1 MEENGVSVPA
11 MNMDAKIRAHIFAA
25 GLLAGSGVLYAF
37 SPTAHS
43 FYPIC
48 VFHALTGLQCPGCG
62 GTRALYHLLHL
73 HVGQALQ
80 YNALVTVVA
89 PLALAWFVYWY
100 FTVVFRGNNP
110 GFRISRP
117 VTVGLYFAVL
127 LFAAARNGL
136 FSFLS

>member
-1 MEENGVSVPA
+1 
-11 MNMDAKIRAHIFAA
+11 MNVDAKIRAHMIAA
-25 GLLAGSGVLYAF
+25 GLLAGSGVVYTF
-37 SPTAHS
+37 SPTAHN

-80 YNALVTVVA
+80 YNALVTVLAPVA
-89 PLALAWFVYWY
+89 VAWFVFWY
-100 FTVVFRGNNP
+100 ATVVFP
-110 GFRISRP
+110 GYSPGLRISRP
-117 VTVGLYFAVL
+117 VAVSLYLVVL
-127 LFAAARNGL
+127 FFAAARNGV

>member
-1 MEENGVSVPA
+1 
-11 MNMDAKIRAHIFAA
+11 MNVEPKFRAHMIAA
-25 GLLAGSGVLYAF
+25 GLLAGSGVLYTF

-48 VFHALTGLQCPGCG
+48 VFHALTGWQCPGCG

-80 YNALVTVVA
+80 YNALVTVLA
-89 PLALAWFVYWY
+89 PMALVWFVYWY
-100 FTVVFRGNNP
+100 AAVVFRGYSP
-110 GFRISRP
+110 GLRVSRP
-117 VTVGLYFAVL
+117 VAVCLYVVVL
-127 LFAAARNGL
+127 FFAAARNGV